1 MTTQGRRFL
10 LVCGG
15 TGGHLAPGIA
25 LAERL
30 IRLGHSCQLVVSE
43 KTIDGR
49 LSKKYTHL
57 DFVTAPGAPLAFSR
71 QGLWRFVR
79 STVRALIRSREI
91 MKTFQPDVTVVFGG
105 FLSPTFVLWSRLMGL
120 PVALHEANQYAG
132 KAVRVLSRISHRVY
146 APEGVRTKGLNASKL
161 VTIGYP
167 LRLEIR
173 PLESRLA
180 RTRWG
185 LTNDAKTLVILGG
198 SQGAMALNQWVDSHY
213 QIFSREGFNVIA
225 VSGPTKGTHSS
236 VELTTVS
243 GEKMKAIFLPFVDD
257 MSSLLTVADVVIS
270 RAGAGAIAELI
281 ACAVPSI
288 LVPYPYAADKHQ
300 EANAR
305 RLEEQGGCVVMDQDV
320 LEEQLLKKLYVLLSE
335 QDRLDTMRA
344 TLERLS
350 KDDAAEAMALSLVE
364 WVETFSGRS
373 ASFEGK
379 VLA

>member
-1 MTTQGRRFL
+1 
-10 LVCGG
+10 
-15 TGGHLAPGIA
+15 
-25 LAERL
+25 
-30 IRLGHSCQLVVSE
+30 
-43 KTIDGR
+43 
-49 LSKKYTHL
+49 
-57 DFVTAPGAPLAFSR
+57 
-71 QGLWRFVR
+71 
-79 STVRALIRSREI
+79 
-91 MKTFQPDVTVVFGG
+91 
-105 FLSPTFVLWSRLMGL
+105 
-120 PVALHEANQYAG
+120 
-132 KAVRVLSRISHRVY
+132 
-146 APEGVRTKGLNASKL
+146 
-161 VTIGYP
+161 
-167 LRLEIR
+167 
-173 PLESRLA
+173 
-180 RTRWG
+180 
-185 LTNDAKTLVILGG
+185 
-198 SQGAMALNQWVDSHY
+198 
-213 QIFSREGFNVIA
+213 
-225 VSGPTKGTHSS
+225 
-236 VELTTVS
+236 
-243 GEKMKAIFLPFVDD
+243 MKAIFLPFVDD